1 VMDPNNPIVRLCV
14 EGMQAEA
21 AGKAAEAR
29 LLFIKAWEQKQ
40 NDFEACIAAHYVA
53 RHQETA
59 QDTLSW
65 NQVALDRA
73 SLIEGK
79 DIDTFYPSLYLN
91 LGKSHEDMG
100 NLQAAG
106 KYYELA
112 ASAANSLAQNRYGDT
127 VRDAIARGL
136 HRVA

>member
-1 VMDPNNPIVRLCV
+1 MDPNNPIIKLCV

-40 NDFEACIAAHYVA
+40 NDFEACIAAHYGA
-53 RHQETA
+53 RHQETP
-59 QDTLSW
+59 QDTLTW
-65 NQVALDRA
+65 NQIALDRA
-73 SLIEGK
+73 TRLEGEE
-79 DIDTFYPSLYLN
+79 IDTLYPSLYLN

-100 NLQAAG
+100 NLQTAR

-112 ASAANSLAQNRYGDT
+112 DSAASTLAQNRYGNT

>member
-1 VMDPNNPIVRLCV
+1 MDPNNPIVRLCV

-21 AGKAAEAR
+21 AGKAGKAR

-53 RHQETA
+53 RHQETP
-59 QDTLSW
+59 QDTLTW
-65 NQVALDRA
+65 NQVAVDRA
-73 SLIEGK
+73 SLLEGEEIEA
-79 DIDTFYPSLYLN
+79 FYPSLYLN
-91 LGKSHEDMG
+91 LGKSHEDME
-100 NLQAAG
+100 NLQTAR

-112 ASAANSLAQNRYGDT
+112 DSAASALAQNRYGNT

-136 HRVA
+136 QRVA

>member
-1 VMDPNNPIVRLCV
+1 MDPNNPIVRLCV

-21 AGKAAEAR
+21 TGKAAEAR
-29 LLFIKAWEQKQ
+29 LLFIKAWEKKQ

-53 RHQETA
+53 RHQETP
-59 QDTLSW
+59 QDTLTW
-65 NQVALDRA
+65 NQIALDRA
-73 SLIEGK
+73 IRLEGEE
-79 DIDTFYPSLYLN
+79 IDTLYPSLYLN

-100 NLQAAG
+100 NLQVAR
-106 KYYELA
+106 KYYEMA
-112 ASAANSLAQNRYGDT
+112 ASAASALAQNRYGDT

>member
-1 VMDPNNPIVRLCV
+1 MDPNNPIVRLCV

-29 LLFIKAWEQKQ
+29 MLLIKAWEQKQ

-53 RHQETA
+53 RHQETP
-59 QDTLSW
+59 QDTLTW

-73 SLIEGK
+73 SLLESEEIEA
-79 DIDTFYPSLYLN
+79 FYPSLYLN
-91 LGKSHEDMG
+91 LGKSHSDMG
-100 NLQAAG
+100 NLQAAR

-112 ASAANSLAQNRYGDT
+112 ASAASALAQNRYGDT

>member
-1 VMDPNNPIVRLCV
+1 MDPNNPIVKLCV

-53 RHQETA
+53 RHQESP
-59 QDTLSW
+59 QDTLTW
-65 NQVALDRA
+65 NQIALDWATR
-73 SLIEGK
+73 LEGEE
-79 DIDTFYPSLYLN
+79 IDTFYPSLCLN

-100 NLQAAG
+100 NLQTAR

-112 ASAANSLAQNRYGDT
+112 ASAASALAQNRYGNT